1 MVSIPSLTL
10 LPWKKM
16 PSSLCHLTIPWHIA
30 CFAIYPIVAVS
41 NSLPFIS
48 MFIVTFA
55 LLIKPFP
62 SKIVSYLLPMFF
74 IIILQNSYMS
84 EFFLLKTVIC
94 QNFSCLKS
102 LQVINVLSQYPIPTS
117 FRLLF
122 LALLIHLPSS
132 IVSQNTDFHTDHFLS
147 YLLFFQ
153 RNGTSYRS
161 RMLAKN

>member
-1 MVSIPSLTL
+1 
-10 LPWKKM
+10 
-16 PSSLCHLTIPWHIA
+16 
-30 CFAIYPIVAVS
+30 VS

-84 EFFLLKTVIC
+84 EFFLLKISSGHKCPISISHSYFISITI
-94 QNFSCLKS
+94 SCS
-102 LQVINVLSQYPIPTS
+102 SDTSYLSP
-117 FRLLF
+117 
-122 LALLIHLPSS
+122 
-132 IVSQNTDFHTDHFLS
+132 VSQNTDFHTDHFLS